1 MACQH
6 RRLYAQ
12 LLRAFALALGALLSG
27 SGPAFTHE
35 GHDHGEQ
42 ASTAQRPASPRVVA
56 TSEKYQFVG
65 IVEGEVLVIYL
76 DRTDDNSPAA
86 GADIEVSLDGN
97 AYKAE
102 PQAKTATYELTAP
115 VLRTAG
121 SYEVLITLADGNIQD
136 LLVGTLTVPA
146 PRGGAT
152 TPQTGARKLLT
163 ELLPARRHAIAVAG
177 AFLLAAALGGAL
189 LSGRKALI
197 VPATIVG
204 LILTSALAWAHE
216 GHDHGT
222 DISASAGN
230 SPHRRPDGS
239 LFIPKPTQ
247 RLLEVRTKIANS
259 ENRTRTARFNG
270 RVIPNPNRSG
280 VVQSTIQGRYLPP
293 EGGVPALGTRVKADD
308 LLGRIAPAFQ
318 SIDSS
323 DMAQTLGT
331 LDQEIALNR
340 RKLERQEQLLA
351 KNVVAKATV
360 EDIRIQLEG
369 LEKRRRDLLSARLRP
384 EDLRAPVDGVIA
396 AARVVAGQVVAP
408 SDQLFQIIDPAS
420 LMVEA
425 LVFDQ
430 IDPTAVEEATAT
442 PEHRRLDQAEI
453 PRPKP
458 RAAEPV
464 LGPAIPDRRVRR
476 TARRRGSRNR
486 NGPDEPGRDGHR
498 DASLRPGAGAERTD
512 RRLQP
517 HRAGGL
523 PAAPGTLRRS
533 RRRQCRGHGR
543 HLNRRADRRAQ
554 CVPAQPSAVRKGTP
568 VFNLLVAASLK
579 TGCWSSP
586 PQRC

>member
-12 LLRAFALALGALLSG
+12 LLRAFALALTLGALLSG
-27 SGPAFTHE
+27 SGPAFAHE
-35 GHDHGEQ
+35 GRDHGEQ

-76 DRTDDNSPAA
+76 DRTEDNSPVA
-86 GADIEVSLDGN
+86 GADIEVSLDGKPF
-97 AYKAE
+97 KAE

-121 SYEVLITLADGNIQD
+121 SYEVLVTLAEGNTQD
-136 LLVGTLTVPA
+136 LLVGTLTIPA
-146 PRGGAT
+146 SRSGSA
-152 TPQTGARKLLT
+152 TPQSGVRKLLT
-163 ELLPARRHAIAVAG
+163 ELLPARRHAIAGAG
-177 AFLLAAALGGAL
+177 VFLLVAALGGAL
-189 LSGRKALI
+189 LTGRKALI

-259 ENRTRTARFNG
+259 ERRTRTARFNG
-270 RVIPNPNRSG
+270 RIIPNPNRSG
-280 VVQSTIQGRYLPP
+280 VVQSTVQGRYQPP

-396 AARVVAGQVVAP
+396 TARVVAGQVVAP

-442 PEHRRLDQAEI
+442 LSTGASIKLKFLGRSRALQNQYSVLQFQIVESGAPLDAGAPVTVTAPTNQAVTGIVMPRSALAQAPSGQTVVFSHIEPEVFL
-453 PRPKP
+453 PRP
-458 RAAEPV
+458 
-464 LGPAIPDRRVRR
+464 VRFDDLDADNVVV
-476 TARRRGSRNR
+476 TAGISIGERIVVRN
-486 NGPDEPGRDGHR
+486 
-498 DASLRPGAGAERTD
+498 ASL
-512 RRLQP
+512 
-517 HRAGGL
+517 
-523 PAAPGTLRRS
+523 
-533 RRRQCRGHGR
+533 
-543 HLNRRADRRAQ
+543 LNQ
-554 CVPAQPSAVRKGTP
+554 VR
-568 VFNLLVAASLK
+568 
-579 TGCWSSP
+579 
-586 PQRC
+586 